1 MQGGDGGEK
10 KFGRQKISEVAE
22 KHEIHEIL
30 EISGQIQT
38 NLKKIK
44 KMLEIH
50 YKCHI
55 SMKHK
60 NFI

>member
-30 EISGQIQT
+30 EISGQIRT
-38 NLKKIK
+38 NLKKSK
-44 KMLEIH
+44 K
-50 YKCHI
+50 C
-55 SMKHK
+55 
-60 NFI
+60 